1 MKRTVSVL
9 LVLTL
14 LAAAGWAAWW
24 AWRTH
29 PDLVQPLLARWDR
42 STAAEAEGLLASGI
56 IEASKVTVS
65 TESGGRIVEL
75 LAREGDVVDA
85 GQVVARLDEALLEAQ
100 IAQAEAAVAVAEA
113 QLAWVQAPA
122 RTEEL
127 RRAQAAVAQAEA
139 ARLAAYQAWRDAQ
152 ALRDH
157 PQDLDLQIIAAQ
169 TDVQV
174 AEHELAA
181 AWAEAQAADLELEFW
196 GRTVQLLK
204 EGVDVSVPVPGGG
217 TTTVHVDVG
226 GDKIKA
232 ANLQWNLTSQRVW
245 QAHEAE
251 RAAEETLRAAR
262 QALSHLLAQR
272 ENPQPLQAQVD
283 AAEAQLRSAEAAVLA
298 AQAALQAVQEGAAQE
313 QRAQA
318 RAGLEQA
325 QAALQALLVQ
335 QDKLR
340 LRALRAGLVVAC
352 PVHAGEVVLPGSTL
366 LEITDL
372 DRVSLTAYVPQDRLG
387 AVRLGQEV
395 AVRVDSFPGRVFA
408 GQVTHIADEAEFTP
422 RNVATQEER
431 VQLVFGVEITL
442 PNPDHALKS
451 GMPADVD
458 FGGKEGKKEAR
469 PLRTGW
475 GLPEAWVSRAARWLG
490 VAETDTGPVPIVAAG
505 MIEADEVTVAAELSG
520 RVVGLFAAKGDEV
533 QAGQLLVQL
542 DETGV
547 LADLAQAEAA
557 VKAAQAN
564 LAQVKAGPR
573 AAEVQAAEAA
583 VAQAEAQLEGART
596 ALRNAEAM
604 RDNPQELA
612 ATIDA
617 ARSQVQLLVHQVEQ
631 AQAAVKMA
639 EIVRDSGNPSGSD
652 REKTE
657 AAAYAKQL
665 EAARERLA
673 AAQAA
678 QAGAQQTLAA
688 LEAMRERPLALEAQV
703 HAAESQV
710 RLAEAALELAR
721 AELAL
726 LQAGP
731 RAEAVAVA
739 EAQVRQAE
747 AALELL
753 RVRRDKLALRSPMA
767 GLVTSQVIEAGET
780 ALPGLPLL
788 TIADLGQVEVLIY
801 VPTDR
806 IGQVRLGQEAAV
818 TVDSF
823 PGRVFV
829 GRVSYIA
836 SQAEFTPRSVQTQEE
851 RVNTVFA
858 VRIALPNPD
867 LALKPGMPA
876 DVELRED

>member
-9 LVLTL
+9 LALTL
-14 LAAAGWAAWW
+14 LAATGWAAWW
-24 AWRTH
+24 AWRTR
-29 PDLVQPLLARWDR
+29 PDLVQSLLARWDR
-42 STAAEAEGLLASGI
+42 STAAEAGGLIASGTV
-56 IEASKVTVS
+56 EASKVTVT
-65 TESGGRIVEL
+65 TESGGRVVEL
-75 LAREGDVVDA
+75 LAGEGDVVQA
-85 GQVVARLDEALLEAQ
+85 GQVVVRLDEALLEAQ
-100 IAQAEAAVAVAEA
+100 IAQAQAAVAVAEA

-122 RTEEL
+122 RAEEL

-139 ARLAAYQAWRDAQ
+139 ARQAARQAWLDAQ

-157 PQDLDLQIIAAQ
+157 PQDLDVQIIAAR

-181 AWAEAQAADLELEFW
+181 ARAEAQAADLELEFW

-232 ANLQWNLTSQRVW
+232 ASLQWNLTSQRVW

-251 RAAEETLRAAR
+251 RAAEEALRAAQ
-262 QALSHLLAQR
+262 QALAHLLAQR
-272 ENPQPLQAQVD
+272 DNPQQLQAQVD
-283 AAEAQLRSAEAAVLA
+283 AAETGYRSAEAAVLA
-298 AQAALQAVQEGAAQE
+298 AQAALEAVQEGATQE

-335 QDKLR
+335 RDKLW
-340 LRALRAGLVVAC
+340 LRAPRAGQVVAC
-352 PVHAGEVVLPGSTL
+352 PVHAGEVAQPGSTL
-366 LEITDL
+366 LEIADL
-372 DRVSLTAYVPQDRLG
+372 DQVSLTVYVPQDRLG

-395 AVRVDSFPGRVFA
+395 EVRVDSFPGRVFA
-408 GQVTHIADEAEFTP
+408 GRVTRIADEAEFTP
-422 RNVATQEER
+422 RNVATQQER
-431 VQLVFGVEITL
+431 VQLVFGVEIAL
-442 PNPDHALKS
+442 PNPDHALKP
-451 GMPADVD
+451 GMPADAD

-469 PLRTGW
+469 ALHTGW
-475 GLPEAWVSRAARWLG
+475 DLLKAWAGQAARWLG
-490 VAETDTGPVPIVAAG
+490 VAETDAGPAPIVAAG
-505 MIEADEVTVAAELSG
+505 TIEADEVTVAAELSG

-612 ATIDA
+612 AAIDA
-617 ARSQVQLLVHQVEQ
+617 ARSQVRLLAHQVEQ

-657 AAAYAKQL
+657 AAAYEKQL

-710 RLAEAALELAR
+710 RLAEAALELAQ

-726 LQAGP
+726 LQAGSRP
-731 RAEAVAVA
+731 EAVAVA

-753 RVRRDKLALRSPMA
+753 RVRRDKLALRSPLA

-788 TIADLGQVEVLIY
+788 TIADLRQVEVLIY

-806 IGQVRLGQEAAV
+806 IGRVRLGQEVAV

-823 PGRVFV
+823 PGRVFA
-829 GRVSYIA
+829 GHVSSIA
-836 SQAEFTPRSVQTQEE
+836 SQAEFTPRNVQTQEE

-858 VRIALPNPD
+858 VRITLPNPD

-876 DVELRED
+876 DVELKGE